1 VAGLSNSEYK
11 KQQEEKVTL
20 GKLFRSLLKLVFFIV
35 LAFVA
40 PLIVLT
46 VWTVIAIGVM
56 VWTVIA
62 PSLTQKYD

>member
-1 VAGLSNSEYK
+1 MAGLSNSEYK

-35 LAFVA
+35 LAFIA
-40 PLIVLT
+40 PLIVLML
-46 VWTVIAIGVM
+46 WTVIAIGVM